1 MHICM
6 VMAGD
11 EEGGLE
17 KHVIEMA
24 NGLVQQGQQVTLIA
38 HAKYASR
45 VKGVTF
51 KSVDL
56 TKSRKNPFLLWQLYR
71 LIKQIKPDVLHVH
84 ANKAVAMIAPLLKW
98 LDVPSIATLHNLKRN
113 IQSFEKF
120 DRVIAVSQ
128 RVAKQFKKQDAIRVV
143 LNGVHTPSTYLN
155 RPSNTQPLQAI
166 AIGRLVPAKGL
177 DLLVEAW
184 RGIDANLWIV
194 GYGPDK
200 FLLESKIQQLNL
212 SEKIQLLGHREDVND
227 LLQQADFLV
236 ISSRNEGGPYTLSEA
251 LLQHRPVISTNV
263 GMVPEVLPESLVCT
277 ANDVTALHQLIETHV
292 KNFAALKQQSEDIYI
307 FAEQQ
312 LTIDAMIQNTLQVYR
327 ELINV

>member
-17 KHVIEMA
+17 KHAIEMV

-45 VKGVTF
+45 VHGVNF

-98 LDVPSIATLHNLKRN
+98 LDVPSVATLHNLKRN
-113 IQSFEKF
+113 IHSFEKF

-143 LNGVHTPSTYLN
+143 LNGVHAPSSYLN
-155 RPSNTQPLQAI
+155 RTSSTPLQVI

-184 RGIDANLWIV
+184 QGIDANLWIV
-194 GYGPDK
+194 GDGPEK
-200 FLLESKIQQLNL
+200 LLLESRIQQLNL
-212 SEKIQLLGHREDVND
+212 SEKIQLLGHRDDIND

-251 LLQHRPVISTNV
+251 LLQHRPVISTDV
-263 GMVPEVLPESLVCT
+263 GMVPEVLPGSLICA
-277 ANDVTALHQLIETHV
+277 ANDVTALHQLIETYV
-292 KNFAALKQQSEDIYI
+292 NDFAALKQQSEEIYV
-307 FAEQQ
+307 FAQQQ

-327 ELINV
+327 ELINA

>member
-45 VKGVTF
+45 VQGVTF
-51 KSVDL
+51 KSLDL

-71 LIKQIKPDVLHVH
+71 LIKQINPDVLHVH

-113 IQSFEKF
+113 IHSFEKF

-128 RVAKQFKKQDAIRVV
+128 RVANQFKKQDALRVV
-143 LNGVHTPSTYLN
+143 LNGVHAPSSYLN
-155 RPSNTQPLQAI
+155 RTSSTPLQAI

-184 RGIDANLWIV
+184 QGIDANLWIV
-194 GYGPDK
+194 GDGPDK
-200 FLLESKIQQLNL
+200 LLLESKIQQLNL
-212 SEKIQLLGHREDVND
+212 SEKIQLLGHSDDIND
-227 LLQQADFLV
+227 LLQQVDFLV

-251 LLQHRPVISTNV
+251 LLQHRPVISTDV
-263 GMVPEVLPESLVCT
+263 GMVPEVLPESLVCA
-277 ANDVTALHQLIETHV
+277 ANDVTALHQLIEKYVQDFT
-292 KNFAALKQQSEDIYI
+292 ALEQQSEKIYV
-307 FAEQQ
+307 FAQKQ
-312 LTIDAMIQNTLQVYR
+312 LTIDAMLHNTLQVYR

>member
-17 KHVIEMA
+17 KHVIEMV

-45 VKGVTF
+45 VHGVNF

-98 LDVPSIATLHNLKRN
+98 LDVPSVATLHNLKRN
-113 IQSFEKF
+113 IHSFEKF

-143 LNGVHTPSTYLN
+143 LNGVHAPSSYLN
-155 RPSNTQPLQAI
+155 RTSSTPLQVI

-184 RGIDANLWIV
+184 QGIDANLWIV
-194 GYGPDK
+194 GDGPEK
-200 FLLESKIQQLNL
+200 LLLESRIQQLNL
-212 SEKIQLLGHREDVND
+212 SEKIQLLGHRDDIND

-251 LLQHRPVISTNV
+251 LLQHRPVISTDV
-263 GMVPEVLPESLVCT
+263 GMVPEVLPGSLICA
-277 ANDVTALHQLIETHV
+277 ANDVTALHQLIETYV
-292 KNFAALKQQSEDIYI
+292 NDFAALKQQSEEIYV
-307 FAEQQ
+307 FAQQQ

-327 ELINV
+327 ELINA

>member
-1 MHICM
+1 M

-17 KHVIEMA
+17 KHVIEMV

-45 VKGVTF
+45 VHGVNF

-98 LDVPSIATLHNLKRN
+98 LDVPSVATLHNLKRN
-113 IQSFEKF
+113 IHSFEKF

-143 LNGVHTPSTYLN
+143 LNGVHAPSSYLN
-155 RPSNTQPLQAI
+155 RTSSTPLQVI

-184 RGIDANLWIV
+184 QGIDANLWIV
-194 GYGPDK
+194 GDGPEK
-200 FLLESKIQQLNL
+200 LLLESRIQQLNL
-212 SEKIQLLGHREDVND
+212 SEKIQLLGHRDDIND

-251 LLQHRPVISTNV
+251 LLQHRPVISTDV
-263 GMVPEVLPESLVCT
+263 GMVPEVLPGSLICA
-277 ANDVTALHQLIETHV
+277 ANDVTALHQLIETYV
-292 KNFAALKQQSEDIYI
+292 NDFAALKQQSEEIYV
-307 FAEQQ
+307 FAQQQ

-327 ELINV
+327 ELINA